1 MIIYAVVYVLS
12 RKYKSFF
19 SGNPLMLVEYTIRA
33 YYNEKN
39 QTTFEA
45 ICLYDYRRHRFEKP
59 TVHFQYR
66 LGLYID

>member
-1 MIIYAVVYVLS
+1 
-12 RKYKSFF
+12 
-19 SGNPLMLVEYTIRA
+19 MLVEYTIRA

-39 QTTFEA
+39 QTTFKA
-45 ICLYDYRRHRFEKP
+45 ICLYDYHRHRFEKP